1 MINQILSL
9 TYIGYLT
16 IFWYYSLMWFIKF
29 RNKDLSK
36 QYKKVAIQSLKIQT
50 TILPLLGFIFTQLYP
65 KVVNIEYALSKPEF
79 SIHEFNQWFLMF
91 IWEDVSFWCIHK
103 TLHLPLLYR
112 WHKLH
117 HKLTNPVPW
126 GSIYATYTENAL
138 LNFLPVM
145 VAPLLVRLK
154 LFYIPIWLIIATI
167 SSLLSHSG
175 VTEHDVHH
183 KEFLYNYGP
192 LGFVDRIMGTH
203 LSYDEYINHKQS
215 IFKSSL

>member
-1 MINQILSL
+1 
-9 TYIGYLT
+9 
-16 IFWYYSLMWFIKF
+16 MWFIKF
-29 RNKDLSK
+29 RNKDLSN
-36 QYKKVAIQSLKIQT
+36 QYKKIAIQSLKIQA
-50 TILPLLGFIFTQLYP
+50 TILPLLGFIFTQVYP

-79 SIHEFNQWFLMF
+79 SIHEFNQWFFMF

-103 TLHLPLLYR
+103 TLHTPILYR

-145 VAPLLVRLK
+145 VAPLLVKLK
-154 LFYIPIWLIIATI
+154 LFYIPIWIIIATI
-167 SSLLSHSG
+167 SSLVSHSG

-183 KEFLYNYGP
+183 KRFLYNYGP
-192 LGFVDRIMGTH
+192 LGVVDRIMGTH
-203 LSYDEYINHKQS
+203 LSHDEYIK
-215 IFKSSL
+215 L